1 MKINLNLN
9 KARIKSNKSNAFHSI
24 FSFSISP
31 IFTKK
36 TGFSPTFGELQ
47 SFNKTFIS
55 FCGIKKK
62 KESNENSRFKRSIFY
77 CPQERSLYDTHSAK
91 MYS

>member
-9 KARIKSNKSNAFHSI
+9 ETRIKSNKSNACHSI

-36 TGFSPTFGELQ
+36 TGFTPTFGELQ

-55 FCGIKKK
+55 FCGIKK

-77 CPQERSLYDTHSAK
+77 CPQERSQYISEDVFLN
-91 MYS
+91 